1 MNLTAPTKLQRV
13 VTTPLSPRKAGAWA
27 IQASHQFLA
36 EKVRE
41 ARSPKLPSPP
51 IRFIGFIQAA
61 KASFP
66 RFGSKINDIIGVSAD
81 ILKTIDWIS
90 IIRGCRVRHGTD
102 IRGISVYGAKLR
114 DQDVTAI
121 RMRLQQG
128 ENQHRIADD
137 YGISNST
144 VSLINRGKIWCH
156 VA

>member
-1 MNLTAPTKLQRV
+1 MNLTAPTKLQG
-13 VTTPLSPRKAGAWA
+13 PLPPLVPRLTGAWA

-81 ILKTIDWIS
+81 ILKTIDWFS
-90 IIRGCRVRHGTD
+90 IFRGCNRVLFFHSVYLVSHSRPFEKQNTGRSQD
-102 IRGISVYGAKLR
+102 VGQVIQAIGNFIQGGRISV
-114 DQDVTAI
+114 
-121 RMRLQQG
+121 
-128 ENQHRIADD
+128 
-137 YGISNST
+137 
-144 VSLINRGKIWCH
+144 
-156 VA
+156 